1 MSRVRRRG
9 AVDAPSQGLE
19 ALADCVSE
27 VPAALLGPVLGSVL
41 LVQEARPRH
50 LVGLHA
56 AELGCYVE
64 MDLK

>member
-1 MSRVRRRG
+1 M
-9 AVDAPSQGLE
+9 DAPSQGLE
-19 ALADCVSE
+19 ASADCVSE

-41 LVQEARPRH
+41 LVQEACPLH